1 MYEMDIIYRLSLLV
15 GFLLAGFL
23 AMLIG
28 AAVVALRCWYKSTI
42 KDLDKMLDDIEK
54 LEEECLDESKNT

>member
-23 AMLIG
+23 AMLVG

-42 KDLDKMLDDIEK
+42 KDLDRMIDDIEK
-54 LEEECLDESKNT
+54 LEEACMDEGKDT

>member
-23 AMLIG
+23 AMLVG

>member
-1 MYEMDIIYRLSLLV
+1 MYEMEIIYRLSLLV